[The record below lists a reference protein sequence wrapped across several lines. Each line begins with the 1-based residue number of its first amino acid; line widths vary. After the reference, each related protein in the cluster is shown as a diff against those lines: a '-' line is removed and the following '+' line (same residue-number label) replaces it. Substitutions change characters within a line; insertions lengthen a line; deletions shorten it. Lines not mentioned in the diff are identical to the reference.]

1 MRIFVIVA
9 LMLSLASCGLVR
21 NTAGRLGIGSGSAR
35 KANVEVDGTRYRARA
50 IASKADR
57 RDITVTV
64 TPVATNPE
72 AALDAARYQATRYC
86 LLTYGGSDT
95 VWTVGP
101 DQSLAQLPV
110 VNDSVTLQGR
120 CTQR

>member
-1 MRIFVIVA
+1 MRIFI
-9 LMLSLASCGLVR
+9 LLVLITGIAGCSVLR
-21 NTAGRLGIGSGSAR
+21 SGAGRLGIGSGSAR